1 MNFKQYLQE
10 KNFTEKTIYGYEKVL
25 KQFFKWLED
34 ERINIKEMRYAD
46 MLAYVKQVTR
56 RGVGKRYLAQQ
67 LTGIRHYFNYLIKT
81 KQVKDNIAA
90 HLFIKG
96 HTNRLPHNL
105 LSEEELEKIYHS
117 YKLTNIIGKRNKIIL
132 GLIIYQGLASP
143 EIGVLEVG
151 HINLLEGTIYVPA
164 LKRSNSRTLKLREHQ
179 ITELTH
185 YIKTTRRLIIELTEK
200 KSDKLFLS
208 VGVGERA
215 SNIIDKLM
223 KHLRKKT
230 PGITTVQQLRN
241 SVVAI
246 WVKKYNL
253 REAQYMAGHRY
264 ISSTERYL
272 HTNLDDLKKDIDEF
286 HPLNK

>member
-1 MNFKQYLQE
+1 
-10 KNFTEKTIYGYEKVL
+10 
-25 KQFFKWLED
+25 
-34 ERINIKEMRYAD
+34 
-46 MLAYVKQVTR
+46 
-56 RGVGKRYLAQQ
+56 
-67 LTGIRHYFNYLIKT
+67 
-81 KQVKDNIAA
+81 
-90 HLFIKG
+90 
-96 HTNRLPHNL
+96 
-105 LSEEELEKIYHS
+105 
-117 YKLTNIIGKRNKIIL
+117 L

-151 HINLLEGTIYVPA
+151 HINLPEGTIYVPA
-164 LKRSNSRTLKLREHQ
+164 LKRSNSRNLKLREHQ
-179 ITELTH
+179 ITEITH

-200 KSDKLFLS
+200 KSDKMFLS
-208 VGVGERA
+208 VGIGERA

-230 PGITTVQQLRN
+230 PNLTTVQQLRN

-246 WVKKYNL
+246 WVKNYNL

-272 HTNLDDLKKDIDEF
+272 HTNLDDLKKDIDAF